1 MEMKQVRMD
10 APEVQ
15 LTGRVAAQGGDAVF
29 YWPASFACVRFTG
42 SRLECAVTP
51 NVVWG
56 TNSLGLVVDG
66 RLSKV
71 PVTKEQNGRRLQ
83 LLLAENLAPEETHT
97 VLVYKRLDCSYSY
110 ALHGFSC
117 DGAFLAPPERPALRL
132 EFYGDSVTSGAC
144 VEAVDYVGR
153 PDPCSNDSAY
163 DNAWWS
169 YAWQCGRLLGAE
181 VHTTSQ
187 GGIAVLDDTGYFH
200 YPEGIGMVQ
209 TWDRLC
215 YFPEAG
221 AYTKWDFSRFTPH
234 AVVFA
239 LGQNDHHNTL
249 TDQNDIDIGDPAHR
263 ARWKE
268 AYKGIARG
276 VAGKYPEGTPLVFIT
291 TLIMHDE
298 GWDEAID
305 EITAELRAEGLNAQR
320 YRFRR
325 NGRGTA
331 GHPRIPEQT
340 EMAEEL
346 AAFLKPLL
354 PAQ

>member
-153 PDPCSNDSAY
+153 TDPCSNDASY

-169 YAWQCGRLLGAE
+169 YAWQTARLLGAE
-181 VHTTSQ
+181 CHLTAQ
-187 GGIAVLDDTGYFH
+187 GGIAVLPHTGYFH
-200 YPEGIGMVQ
+200 YPTQIAMDE

-221 AYTKWDFSRFTPH
+221 EFTRWDFSRFVPH

-239 LGQNDHHNTL
+239 LGQNDHHNAL
-249 TDQNDIDIGDPAHR
+249 TEQDDLQCTGEHKDL
-263 ARWKE
+263 WKAE
-268 AYKGIARG
+268 YKKIARG
-276 VAGKYPEGTPLVFIT
+276 VMGHYPAGTPFVFIT
-291 TLIMHDE
+291 TLLRHE
-298 GWDEAID
+298 REWDDAIE
-305 EITAELRAEGLNAQR
+305 EIVRELRAEGLNASHFL
-320 YRFRR
+320 FRR
-325 NGRGTA
+325 NGNATN

-346 AAFLKPLL
+346 AAYLKTLL
-354 PAQ
+354 